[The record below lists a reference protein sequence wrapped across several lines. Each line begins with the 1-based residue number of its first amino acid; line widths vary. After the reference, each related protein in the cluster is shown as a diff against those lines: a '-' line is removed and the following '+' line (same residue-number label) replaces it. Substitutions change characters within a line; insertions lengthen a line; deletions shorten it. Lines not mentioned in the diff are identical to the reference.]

1 MVKISKPL
9 TQAISVLGAR
19 PVIYQQSSIKLM
31 PANHFMLRSFLSLT
45 FLSLTP
51 SILDILLKCW
61 SNPQ

>member
-1 MVKISKPL
+1 MVKISVPV

-19 PVIYQQSSIKLM
+19 PVIYQQNAIKIT
-31 PANHFMLRSFLSLT
+31 PANHFVLRSFLSLT